1 MIKLKEKIKNKLP
14 VFGTFNTLGS
24 VSISK
29 LIAASGLD
37 FQILD
42 LEHGPF
48 DLSNIYQHVCAS
60 HSVSTIK
67 DGGCELLV
75 RNPNIDRY
83 SILQC
88 MDQGADGLVTPHF
101 EGLSDLYSVVKFASY
116 PPKGD
121 RSFSPYT
128 NSGNYGGIPA
138 SEIVSSSNLSK
149 TFVFIVESLKGI
161 NELPSILK
169 VFPEYADVIYI
180 GAYDLSADMGF
191 HGQPRHPNVIQK
203 IQEALKL
210 CLAHSVS
217 VGAYV
222 PKSIGEVEELLDL
235 GFTFIT
241 YNVDSRLLFGNYRD
255 FANHFKNSFA
265 K

>member
-1 MIKLKEKIKNKLP
+1 MILKEKIKNKLP

-48 DLSNIYQHVCAS
+48 NLSNINQHVCAC
-60 HSVSTIK
+60 HSVSMIK

-75 RNPNIDRY
+75 RNPNVDRY

-88 MDQGADGLVTPHF
+88 MDQGADGLVIPHF
-101 EGLSDLYSVVKFASY
+101 EGLSDLYNVVKFASY

-128 NSGNYGGIPA
+128 NSGNYGGIPT
-138 SEIVSSSNLSK
+138 SEIVSSSNTSK
-149 TFVFIVESLKGI
+149 TFVFIVESLRGI
-161 NELPSILK
+161 DELPSILK
-169 VFPEYADVIYI
+169 VFPEFADVIYI

-191 HGQPRHPNVIQK
+191 HGQPRHPNVVQK

-241 YNVDSRLLFGNYRD
+241 YNVDSSLLFSNYRD

-265 K
+265 T

>member
-1 MIKLKEKIKNKLP
+1 MITLKEKIKNKLP

-191 HGQPRHPNVIQK
+191 HGQPRHPNVVQK